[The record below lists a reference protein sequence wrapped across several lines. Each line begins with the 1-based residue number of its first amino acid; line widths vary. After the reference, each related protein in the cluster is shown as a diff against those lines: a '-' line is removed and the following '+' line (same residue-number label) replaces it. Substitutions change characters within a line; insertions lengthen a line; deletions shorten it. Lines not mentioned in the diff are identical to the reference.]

1 MSKLTDPETLRHYME
16 ALGHYK
22 TNGYVVFCKEASEW
36 LRRELPGWTQ
46 AALAATLDKFVR
58 SGGEIDQVVE
68 TRDNWSNKY
77 AYHYD
82 LRLFVKGRSR
92 KLYVETRL
100 VPDYPNQRDD
110 PYILIAN
117 IHDA

>member
-1 MSKLTDPETLRHYME
+1 MSKLTDLETRRYYSE
-16 ALGHYK
+16 ALSKYK
-22 TNGYVVFCKEASEW
+22 TNGYVVFCKEAAEW

-46 AALAATLDKFVR
+46 QAMAATLDKFVR
-58 SGGEIDQVVE
+58 GGGEIDQVVE
-68 TRDNWSNKY
+68 ARDNWSDNY

-82 LRLFVKGRSR
+82 MRLLVKGRSR

-100 VPDYPNQRDD
+100 VPDFPNKRDD
-110 PYILIAN
+110 PFVLIAN